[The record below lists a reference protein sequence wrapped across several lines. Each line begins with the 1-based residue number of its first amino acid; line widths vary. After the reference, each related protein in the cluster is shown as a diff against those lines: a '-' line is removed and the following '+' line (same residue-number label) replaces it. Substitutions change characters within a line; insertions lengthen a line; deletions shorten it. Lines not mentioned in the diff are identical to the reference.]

1 MFLPFAT
8 MRIIIYVFFFSFW
21 LGPQKPSGGRPT
33 NITLNIH
40 NGVGLQQSNAAA
52 AVVTGRV
59 LWNLCARFNDLF
71 LRTPWA
77 RRSGSSGQ

>member
-1 MFLPFAT
+1 MFLPFAI
-8 MRIIIYVFFFSFW
+8 MRIIIYVFFF
-21 LGPQKPSGGRPT
+21 LSGWDPKNLQEVDPT

-52 AVVTGRV
+52 AAVTGRI

-71 LRTPWA
+71 FVA

>member
-1 MFLPFAT
+1 MC
-8 MRIIIYVFFFSFW
+8 FFSFW

-59 LWNLCARFNDLF
+59 LWNLCARFNGLFCPAQRLIWPIIERVSLCDLPANF
-71 LRTPWA
+71 TTH
-77 RRSGSSGQ
+77 